1 MCRKPK
7 PREVM
12 ETHSFDRAIRLYNLG
27 DIHFGSHLC
36 DQSLLQKLI
45 DKIASDEDAYWV
57 STGDLLDTALKSSK
71 SSVYES
77 CSPEEEL
84 DGLTSLIQPIKSKC
98 LGFVASNHHNRV
110 RKEVG
115 ISLDRVLAD
124 RSGLP
129 FLGISAII
137 KITCGR
143 CSYFLAM
150 HHGTGGGTSGNKLN
164 RAMVLSQNW
173 LGADIYFTGHTH
185 SFAYAQDIQTL
196 IDRKRD
202 KTTEITTHHVT
213 TGHYIQYNGS
223 YAEDMGL
230 KAKPRGSAWV
240 GLTANGVGNEK
251 NKRVA
256 VGFWCG

>member
-1 MCRKPK
+1 MQ
-7 PREVM
+7 
-12 ETHSFDRAIRLYNLG
+12 THQFDRAIRLYNLG
-27 DIHFGSHLC
+27 DVHYGSHLC
-36 DQSLLQKLI
+36 DEPLLKKLI
-45 DKIASDEDAYWV
+45 NTIAADDSAYWV
-57 STGDLLDTALKSSK
+57 STGDLLDAALKNSK

-84 DGLTSLIQPIKSKC
+84 DGLTSLLQPIQSKC

-110 RKEVG
+110 QREVG

-143 CSYFLAM
+143 CSYFISL
-150 HHGTGGGTSGNKLN
+150 HHGVGGGSSGNKLN
-164 RAMVLSQNW
+164 RAMTLAQNW
-173 LGADIYFTGHTH
+173 LGADVYFTGHTH
-185 SFAYAQDIQTL
+185 SFSYAQDIQTI

-213 TGHYIQYNGS
+213 TGHYIKYPGS
-223 YAEDMGL
+223 YAEDLGL
-230 KAKPRGSAWV
+230 KAKPRGSAFA
-240 GLTANGVGNEK
+240 GLTANGSGQEL
-251 NKRVA
+251 NKAVA